1 MKTNLKLTKITI
13 SKLDNLNLRPLEN
26 GELQNIKGG
35 GDVTSFTSTIDP
47 ITTTQPTDTSGPSGA
62 TSGGGVDII
71 TIGGGWNDT
80 SSYTSCIVSEG
91 GTCMTK
97 LS

>member
-26 GELQNIKGG
+26 SEMQNLKG
-35 GDVTSFTSTIDP
+35 GDVLTFTNTSTP
-47 ITTTQPTDTSGPSGA
+47 GGPTSEGNPP
-62 TSGGGVDII
+62 SGGGPIDII
-71 TIGGGWNDT
+71 TDGGGWNDT
-80 SSYTSCIVSEG
+80 SSYTSCVVYLG
-91 GTCMTK
+91 GGCMTK

>member
-13 SKLDNLNLRPLEN
+13 SKLDNLNLRPLQN
-26 GELQNIKGG
+26 DELQNLKGG
-35 GDVTSFTSTIDP
+35 GEVLTFTNTSTP
-47 ITTTQPTDTSGPSGA
+47 GGPTSQGNPP
-62 TSGGGVDII
+62 SGGGPVDII
-71 TIGGGWNDT
+71 TIGGGWDDT

>member
-13 SKLDNLNLRPLEN
+13 SKLDNLNLRPLQN
-26 GELQNIKGG
+26 DELQNLKGG
-35 GDVTSFTSTIDP
+35 GEVPSFTSTLQP
-47 ITTTQPTDTSGPSGA
+47 TTNPTDTSGPSGT
-62 TSGGGVDII
+62 TSTGGVDII